1 MGMKSNPLLPL
12 IALLLL
18 GYGGF
23 TLYQRG
29 QLNLPGLPPRT
40 SSSNA
45 PSTPATPITPP
56 VSTPTTP
63 VTTPT
68 TPPANTTSLEIEP
81 ALFVRAELK
90 TLFDF
95 YNKKDWANLLTSSDT
110 YRRKNPTDAMAGLLR
125 EEAILKLAKS
135 DNYRIGVSAPLTG
148 SLRQVGEA
156 FLQGVYLAV
165 KEVNDNGGF
174 LRNQKGDKN
183 KISVR
188 ILNDAGDRTTA
199 IKVASEMINDQY
211 IWGVVGPYSSSTLLA
226 SAPIYN
232 AASPGTPI
240 IAPAATNPKITSAGR
255 MIYRVAPS
263 DSTQGAALA
272 RLVKARGANSV
283 AVLFDEND
291 AYSLGLAQTFK
302 AEAGKIGLT
311 TSDIPFV
318 LNSITQAKVG
328 NFAVDAI
335 FVSGYTADVAAA
347 AKVEKPFNKPI
358 YAGDGAYGQDL
369 IAQGGSSVDGV
380 IVTSFWHSTLTDANS
395 MRFTKRFQNLFG
407 GGTPNAN
414 AMQAY
419 DATRAM
425 IEAMRRMRAKPEN
438 GEGMRLALE
447 TLRSKPID
455 GITSPIRFD
464 INGDMNDRP
473 WVAITVENGKFKAVG
488 YAK

>member
-1 MGMKSNPLLPL
+1 M
-12 IALLLL
+12 
-18 GYGGF
+18 
-23 TLYQRG
+23 
-29 QLNLPGLPPRT
+29 
-40 SSSNA
+40 
-45 PSTPATPITPP
+45 
-56 VSTPTTP
+56 
-63 VTTPT
+63 
-68 TPPANTTSLEIEP
+68 
-81 ALFVRAELK
+81 
-90 TLFDF
+90 
-95 YNKKDWANLLTSSDT
+95 
-110 YRRKNPTDAMAGLLR
+110 
-125 EEAILKLAKS
+125 
-135 DNYRIGVSAPLTG
+135 
-148 SLRQVGEA
+148 
-156 FLQGVYLAV
+156 QGIYLAV

-174 LRNQKGDKN
+174 LRNQKGN
-183 KISVR
+183 KKKVSVR
-188 ILNDAGDRTTA
+188 FLNDAGDRAVA
-199 IKVASEMINDQY
+199 IQVASEMVNDEY

-240 IAPAATNPKITSAGR
+240 IAPAATNPKITNAGR

-272 RLVKARGANSV
+272 RLVKARGAKSV
-283 AVLFDEND
+283 AVLFDQND

-302 AEAGKIGLT
+302 AEAKKIDLT
-311 TSDIPFV
+311 TSDIPFE
-318 LNSITQAKVG
+318 LNSYNQPKVG

-347 AKVEKPFNKPI
+347 AKIEEPFNKPI

-380 IVTSFWHSTLTDANS
+380 IVTSFWHSTLTDQNS
-395 MRFTKRFQNLFG
+395 VRFTKRFQNLFG

-425 IEAMRRMRAKPEN
+425 IEAMRRMRPTPEN

-447 TLRSKPID
+447 TLRAKPID

-464 INGDMNDRP
+464 QNGDMNDRP
-473 WVAITVENGKFKAVG
+473 WVAITVQNGKFKAVG

>member
-1 MGMKSNPLLPL
+1 MKSNPLLPL

-18 GYGGF
+18 GYGGY

-29 QLNLPGLPPRT
+29 QLNLPGLPPR
-40 SSSNA
+40 SSSNP
-45 PSTPATPITPP
+45 PSTPASTPP
-56 VSTPTTP
+56 VNPPTTPP
-63 VTTPT
+63 VTTPS
-68 TPPANTTSLEIEP
+68 TPPANTASLEIEP
-81 ALFVRAELK
+81 ALFVRPELK
-90 TLFDF
+90 VLFDD
-95 YNKKDWANLLTSSDT
+95 YAKKDWANLLTSSDT

-125 EEAILKLAKS
+125 EEAIIKLAKS
-135 DNYRIGVSAPLTG
+135 DNYRIGLSAPLTG

-174 LRNQKGDKN
+174 LRNQKGIKN

-188 ILNDAGDRTTA
+188 VLNDAGDRTTA

-211 IWGVVGPYSSSTLLA
+211 MWGVIGPYSSSTLLA

-232 AASPGTPI
+232 AASPGTPV
-240 IAPAATNPKITSAGR
+240 IAPAATNPKITNAGR

-272 RLVKARGANSV
+272 RLVKSRGAKSV

-302 AEAGKIGLT
+302 AEAQNIALT

-335 FVSGYTADVAAA
+335 FVSGYTADVAAVA
-347 AKVEKPFNKPI
+347 RLEKPFNKPI

-369 IAQGGSSVDGV
+369 IAQGGQAVNGV
-380 IVTSFWHSTLTDANS
+380 IVTSFWHSTLTDKNS
-395 MRFTKRFQNLFG
+395 VQFTKRFQNLFG

-425 IEAMRRMRAKPEN
+425 IEAMRRMRAKPED

-447 TLRSKPID
+447 SLRTKPID

-464 INGDMNDRP
+464 VNGDMNDRP
-473 WVAITVENGKFKAVG
+473 WVAIAVENGKFKAVG

>member
-1 MGMKSNPLLPL
+1 MRP
-12 IALLLL
+12 
-18 GYGGF
+18 
-23 TLYQRG
+23 
-29 QLNLPGLPPRT
+29 
-40 SSSNA
+40 
-45 PSTPATPITPP
+45 
-56 VSTPTTP
+56 
-63 VTTPT
+63 
-68 TPPANTTSLEIEP
+68 
-81 ALFVRAELK
+81 ELK
-90 TLFDF
+90 ELFEL
-95 YNKKDWANLLTSSDT
+95 KKKEDWATLLSQADA
-110 YRRKNPTDAMAGLLR
+110 YRRKFPTDAMAGFLR
-125 EEAILKLAKS
+125 EDAIIKLAKV

-156 FLQGVYLAV
+156 FLQGIYLAV

-174 LRNQKGDKN
+174 LRLEKGGKQK
-183 KISVR
+183 ITVR
-188 ILNDAGDRTTA
+188 VLNDAGDRTTA
-199 IKVASEMINDQY
+199 IKVASAMVNDDY
-211 IWGVVGPYSSSTLLA
+211 VWGVVGPYSSSTLLA

-272 RLVKARGANSV
+272 RLVKSRGANSV
-283 AVLFDEND
+283 AVLFDDND

-302 AEAGKIGLT
+302 AEASKIGLT
-311 TSDIPFV
+311 TSDVPYQ
-318 LNSITQAKVG
+318 LNSYTQPKVG

-347 AKVEKPFNKPI
+347 ARIEKPFGKPI

-369 IAQGGSSVDGV
+369 IAQGGESVNGV
-380 IVTSFWHSTLTDANS
+380 IVTSFWHSTLTDPNS
-395 MRFTKRFQNLFG
+395 VRFTKRFQNLFG

-425 IEAMRRMRAKPEN
+425 IEALRRMRAKPEN

-447 TLRSKPID
+447 TLRTKPIA

-464 INGDMNDRP
+464 VNGDMNDRP
-473 WVAITVENGKFKAVG
+473 WVAIAVENGKFKAVG

>member
-1 MGMKSNPLLPL
+1 MKSNPLLPL

-18 GYGGF
+18 GYGGY

-40 SSSNA
+40 SSSTPTSPTLTA
-45 PSTPATPITPP
+45 P
-56 VSTPTTP
+56 TPTTSP
-63 VTTPT
+63 VNTPT

-81 ALFVRAELK
+81 ALFVRPELK
-90 TLFDF
+90 VLFD
-95 YNKKDWANLLTSSDT
+95 YYEKKDWANLLTSADA

-125 EEAILKLAKS
+125 EEAIIKLAKS

-148 SLRQVGEA
+148 ALRQVGEA

-174 LRNQKGDKN
+174 LRNQKGIKN

-188 ILNDAGDRTTA
+188 VLNDAGDRTTA
-199 IKVASEMINDQY
+199 IKVASEMISDQY
-211 IWGVVGPYSSSTLLA
+211 MWGVIGPYSSSTLLA

-232 AASPGTPI
+232 AASPGVPV
-240 IAPAATNPKITSAGR
+240 IAPAATNPKITNAGR

-272 RLVKARGANSV
+272 RLVKSRGANSV

-291 AYSLGLAQTFK
+291 AYSLGLAETFK
-302 AEAGKIGLT
+302 TEAQKIALT
-311 TSDIPFV
+311 TSDIPFI
-318 LNSITQAKVG
+318 LNSYSQAKVG

-335 FVSGYTADVAAA
+335 FVAGYTADVAAA
-347 AKVEKPFNKPI
+347 AKAEKPFNKPI

-369 IAQGGSSVDGV
+369 IASGGQAVNGV
-380 IVTSFWHSTLTDANS
+380 IVTSFWHSTLTDKNS
-395 MRFTKRFQNLFG
+395 VRFTKRFQDLFG

-425 IEAMRRMRAKPEN
+425 IEAMRRMRIKPED

-447 TLRSKPID
+447 SLRSKPIV

-464 INGDMNDRP
+464 QNGDMNDRP
-473 WVAITVENGKFKAVG
+473 WVAISVENGKFKAVG

>member
-1 MGMKSNPLLPL
+1 MKSNPILPL
-12 IALLLL
+12 IAMVLL
-18 GYGGF
+18 GYGGY

-29 QLNLPGLPPRT
+29 QLQLPGLPPV
-40 SSSNA
+40 A
-45 PSTPATPITPP
+45 
-56 VSTPTTP
+56 
-63 VTTPT
+63 TPT
-68 TPPANTTSLEIEP
+68 TPPVTPPVPPPVTTSTTLPSNTTSLEIEP
-81 ALFVRAELK
+81 IKFVRPELK
-90 TLFDF
+90 KLFEL
-95 YNKKDWANLLTSSDT
+95 YQKKDWADLLASADA

-125 EEAILKLAKS
+125 EDAIQKLANT

-174 LRNQKGDKN
+174 LRNEKGKRN
-183 KISVR
+183 KVSVR
-188 ILNDAGDRTTA
+188 FLNDAGDRTVA

-211 IWGVVGPYSSSTLLA
+211 IWGIVGPYSSSTLLA

-240 IAPAATNPKITSAGR
+240 IAPAATNPKVTNAGR

-272 RLVKARGANSV
+272 RLVKTRGATSV

-302 AEAGKIGLT
+302 TEARKINLI
-311 TSDIPFV
+311 TSDVPFL
-318 LNSITQAKVG
+318 LNNYDKPKVG

-335 FVSGYTADVAAA
+335 FVAGYTADVAAA
-347 AKVEKPFNKPI
+347 AKLEKPFGKPI

-380 IVTSFWHSTLTDANS
+380 IVTSFWHSTLTDKNS
-395 MRFTKRFQNLFG
+395 VRFTKRFQNLFG

-447 TLRSKPID
+447 TLRTKPIE

-464 INGDMNDRP
+464 VNGDMNDRP
-473 WVAITVENGKFKAVG
+473 WVAITIKNGKFKAIG